1 MPSGFVFSGEQTPRP
16 LSDPPQHG
24 RPSRTATVVGWAIS
38 LSWVGFIVAFF
49 AAVSSL
55 QGANGPTGVRGTLS
69 NSTAVVTASLF
80 GGCIGWFIG
89 AVIGWLDS
97 RAAIEPAGESAQGT
111 LAALGWT
118 ALGFMVVVAFA
129 GSGTHVTVIIAAAG
143 AALVIATM
151 VVLEQRRTSRRSGAM
166 IGAIVGIVIL
176 VLAGM
181 QFSSLLPLDRA
192 WLIAWRA
199 DQAEAETET
208 FAPNLLSSAPQE
220 CALPTDVGDDHD
232 SLGRSERARPPW
244 LEGHVPRWLPS
255 GFGLLAWSLPPGGTA
270 GVWTDD
276 RCRQIRLVLFEGK
289 PESMRWNRFPVADRV
304 GDWAVLAKPCASH
317 HAAEAPCL
325 EYLTWSPRVPGEGEG
340 EVLGLRL
347 QMRGLDRDEGD
358 RIALGI
364 PV

>member
-16 LSDPPQHG
+16 LSDPPPNG
-24 RPSRTATVVGWAIS
+24 RPSRTATVLGWAIS

-49 AAVSSL
+49 VAVSSL
-55 QGANGPTGVRGTLS
+55 LGAHGPTGVRGTLS
-69 NSTAVVTASLF
+69 NFTVVVTASLF

-118 ALGFMVVVAFA
+118 ALGVMMVAFA
-129 GSGTHVTVIIAAAG
+129 GSGTFVTVIIAAAG
-143 AALVIATM
+143 AALVILTM

-166 IGAIVGIVIL
+166 IGAIVAIVIL

-199 DQAEAETET
+199 DQAEAET
-208 FAPNLLSSAPQE
+208 FAPNLLASAPQE
-220 CALPTDVGDDHD
+220 CAVPTDVVDNDD

-244 LEGHVPRWLPS
+244 LEGHVPRWLPN
-255 GFGLLAWSLPPGGTA
+255 GFGLLTWSLPPGGTA

-276 RCRQIRLVLFEGK
+276 RCRQIELVIFEGN
-289 PESMRWNRFPVADRV
+289 PGSPVADRV
-304 GDWAVLAKPCASH
+304 GDWAVLAKPCASD
-317 HAAEAPCL
+317 HAAEVLCL
-325 EYLTWSPRVPGEGEG
+325 EYLAWSPGVPGEGEG
-340 EVLGLRL
+340 EVLSLRL
-347 QMRGLDRDEGD
+347 RMRGLERNEGD

>member
-1 MPSGFVFSGEQTPRP
+1 MPSGFVFSGEQTPP
-16 LSDPPQHG
+16 PNSDPSPNWPP
-24 RPSRTATVVGWAIS
+24 RSRTATVLGWAFS
-38 LSWVGFIVAFF
+38 LSWIGFTVVFVV
-49 AAVSSL
+49 AVSSL
-55 QGANGPTGVRGTLS
+55 LGANGPTGVRGTLS
-69 NSTAVVTASLF
+69 NFTVVVTASLF

-97 RAAIEPAGESAQGT
+97 RTVKEPAGESAQGT

-118 ALGFMVVVAFA
+118 ALGFLIVALNGA
-129 GSGTHVTVIIAAAG
+129 LVTVIIAAAG
-143 AALVIATM
+143 AALVIVTM
-151 VVLEQRRTSRRSGAM
+151 VVLEQRRISGRSGAM

-199 DQAEAETET
+199 DQAEAET
-208 FAPNLLSSAPQE
+208 FAPNLLASAPQE
-220 CALPTDVGDDHD
+220 CAVPTDVGDNDD

-244 LEGHVPRWLPS
+244 LEGHVPRWLPR
-255 GFGLLAWSLPPGGTA
+255 GFGLLTWSLPPGGTA

-276 RCRQIRLVLFEGK
+276 RCRQIRLVLFEGN
-289 PESMRWNRFPVADRV
+289 PESVRRNRVPVADRV
-304 GDWAVLAKPCASH
+304 GDWAVLAKPCASD
-317 HAAEAPCL
+317 HAAEVPCL
-325 EYLTWSPRVPGEGEG
+325 EYLAWSPGVQGEGEG

-347 QMRGLDRDEGD
+347 RMRGLDRDEGD

>member
-1 MPSGFVFSGEQTPRP
+1 MPSGFVFSGEQTPP
-16 LSDPPQHG
+16 PNSDPSPNG
-24 RPSRTATVVGWAIS
+24 PRSRTATVLGWAFS
-38 LSWVGFIVAFF
+38 LSWIGFTVVFVV
-49 AAVSSL
+49 AVSSL

-69 NSTAVVTASLF
+69 NFTVVVTASLF

-97 RAAIEPAGESAQGT
+97 RAAIEPAGDSAQGT

-118 ALGFMVVVAFA
+118 SLGFMGVVAFA
-129 GSGTHVTVIIAAAG
+129 GSVAHVTVIIAAAG
-143 AALVIATM
+143 AALVIVTM

-199 DQAEAETET
+199 DQAEAET

-304 GDWAVLAKPCASH
+304 VDWAVLAKRCASD

-325 EYLTWSPRVPGEGEG
+325 EYLAWSPGVPGEGEG

-347 QMRGLDRDEGD
+347 RMRGLDRDEGD